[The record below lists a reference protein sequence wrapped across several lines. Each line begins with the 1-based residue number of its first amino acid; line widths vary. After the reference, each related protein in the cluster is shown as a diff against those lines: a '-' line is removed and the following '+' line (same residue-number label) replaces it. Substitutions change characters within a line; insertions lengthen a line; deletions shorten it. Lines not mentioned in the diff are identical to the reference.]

1 MLRGWRIGR
10 IGGVE
15 IRIDPSLLLI
25 AALLTLSLWV
35 QFSDPR
41 LFPTTSPPLAAT
53 LAVTTAVLFFL
64 SILAHELAHAGLC
77 RFRGI
82 PVEGITLFFF
92 GGATH
97 ARIDAHGPGDEF
109 LVTAGGPLTSLGVGG
124 LFLLIR
130 SAVGDAAGSEVSQ
143 MFDHLGRINLVLGV
157 FNLLPGFPLD
167 GGRLLRSV
175 VWKVTGSVATGT
187 KIAARGG
194 QLVGGLL
201 ALAGLVLV
209 GSTGDISNAWF
220 ALIGWFLFRAASE
233 ALVDVD
239 RRRLLET
246 AVARDVMSAPPPII
260 PADLP
265 LGEAVERYL
274 EDHDGEAFPVMED
287 GNVIGFVSMRTA
299 DGKEVDRPVREAI
312 GALGDTVVAGP
323 DDRLDQVT
331 DRLEEARGQTVLIME
346 EGRLV
351 GVIEPGDLKRFFRRT
366 PATPSR
372 PD

>member
-1 MLRGWRIGR
+1 M
-10 IGGVE
+10 
-15 IRIDPSLLLI
+15 DPSLLLI

-41 LFPTTSPPLAAT
+41 LFPSTSQPLAAT
-53 LAVTTAVLFFL
+53 LAIATAVLFFL

-77 RFRGI
+77 RLRKI

-124 LFLLIR
+124 LFLLLR
-130 SAVGDAAGSEVSQ
+130 SAVGDAAGSEVERV
-143 MFDHLGRINLVLGV
+143 FDYLGRINVLLGV

-167 GGRLLRSV
+167 GGRLLRSA
-175 VWKVTGSVATGT
+175 VWKATGSVATGT
-187 KIAARGG
+187 KVAARGG
-194 QLVGGLL
+194 QIVGGVLGV
-201 ALAGLVLV
+201 AGLILAA
-209 GSTGDISNAWF
+209 STGDIGNAWF
-220 ALIGWFLFRAASE
+220 ALIGWFLFRSASE

-239 RRRLLET
+239 RRRMLET
-246 AVARDVMSAPPPII
+246 TVARDVMSAPPPTI

-274 EDHDGEAFPVMED
+274 EDHDGEAFPVVED
-287 GNVIGFVSMRTA
+287 GKVIGFVSMRTA
-299 DGKEVDRPVREAI
+299 DGKRVDQPVREAL

-323 DDRLDQVT
+323 NDRLDQIT
-331 DRLEEARGQTVLIME
+331 DRLQDARVQAVLVMEDGQLI
-346 EGRLV
+346 
-351 GVIEPGDLKRFFRRT
+351 GVIEPGDLNRFFRRT
-366 PATPSR
+366 PAAPLR